1 MDDFGTGYSSLAY
14 LAKLP
19 VDVLKL
25 DRSLLIDLE
34 DSPQSASMV
43 RHMIRMAHELGMV
56 VVAEGIESKG
66 QVAIL
71 RDMQCDLIQGYVF
84 SCALTD
90 TDFAVYVSSNTGQTQ
105 WEQFAND

>member
-1 MDDFGTGYSSLAY
+1 
-14 LAKLP
+14 LP

-56 VVAEGIESKG
+56 VVAEGIESTG

-71 RDMQCDLIQGYVF
+71 RDMQCDQIQGYVF
-84 SCALTD
+84 SSALKEV
-90 TDFAVYVSSNTGQTQ
+90 DFVSYVTAKNVCPQL
-105 WEQFAND
+105 EPFADD